1 MEAEAV
7 AQKKTQT
14 LDRLCCFPGSL
25 TTILA
30 LQLLKQPKL
39 YQYVSIYFFL
49 AQGLC
54 KVIVIKR

>member
-14 LDRLCCFPGSL
+14 LDCLCCFPGSL

-39 YQYVSIYFFL
+39 YQYVSIYFFWH
-49 AQGLC
+49 
-54 KVIVIKR
+54 KDSIK